1 MLPNLIA
8 LHIEIGKVKSL
19 KTYLL
24 LVQWISGSSM
34 SYLDGREVL
43 QIAVSMK
50 MHDQMILRFLP
61 VSTIL
66 QMQATDLVMLSWFPI
81 VV

>member
-1 MLPNLIA
+1 
-8 LHIEIGKVKSL
+8 
-19 KTYLL
+19 
-24 LVQWISGSSM
+24 M

-61 VSTIL
+61 VGTIL